1 MASSLNPKAAEFVPG
16 SYQSTDSNW
25 GAMMEAEEL
34 GEVSKRH
41 TLFCSASLRA
51 PGPLV
56 FLGLAGYLHLDA

>member
-1 MASSLNPKAAEFVPG
+1 MASRLNPKAAEFVPG

-34 GEVSKRH
+34 GEVRKRH
-41 TLFCSASLRA
+41 LLLCPASQQA

-56 FLGLAGYLHLDA
+56 FLGTAEYLH